1 MDNDKG
7 ECSIYERFLSLF
19 SLSSICALYQ
29 CVFFINNIVKQK
41 AEKSKKPKY
50 VKQTAELI
58 SPNLLAC
65 KIETKQFELPPALR
79 KRSIQLQAL
88 ESKTLQCQQPTTVK
102 VLTVDNEL
110 RNRKRSQQE
119 NDTSYSGGYS
129 TSDEENVSDDAHF
142 ETYLVVEFS
151 PNIQRKTLHW
161 IVDKIRKKTSHGG
174 AGLLIRREPQ
184 IK

>member
-1 MDNDKG
+1 MLDSIDK
-7 ECSIYERFLSLF
+7 ID
-19 SLSSICALYQ
+19 
-29 CVFFINNIVKQK
+29 KPK
-41 AEKSKKPKY
+41 TDKPKKPKPQY
-50 VKQTAELI
+50 VKHTAELI

-65 KIETKQFELPPALR
+65 KIETKQVDLPPALR

-88 ESKTLQCQQPTTVK
+88 ESKTLQNHQPTTVK
-102 VLTVDNEL
+102 VTTVDNEL
-110 RNRKRSQQE
+110 RNRKHSKQE
-119 NDTSYSGGYS
+119 NDNSSYSGGYS
-129 TSDEENVSDDAHF
+129 TSDEEIADDAVF

-151 PNIQRKTLHW
+151 PNIERKTLHW